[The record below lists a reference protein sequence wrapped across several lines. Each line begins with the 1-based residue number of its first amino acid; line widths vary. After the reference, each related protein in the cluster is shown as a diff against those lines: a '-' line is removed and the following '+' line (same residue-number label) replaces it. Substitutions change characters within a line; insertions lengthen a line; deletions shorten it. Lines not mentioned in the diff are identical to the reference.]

1 MVCQVAQSWSATC
14 YGAQASIGR
23 LAVETSCPIYFRY
36 QLFENNV
43 FSCKKALSSPV
54 AIMRHLY
61 CTGLIVYTSYIKC
74 SVLDCLRTFTC
85 HISVWGSMV
94 RNFFPHSVFVCHMLF
109 FGGVLQGLDPACYY
123 ASVPVHH
130 DLSIANKAW
139 HRCCQMLRVQY
150 GSLSDTY
157 IFTSAGTLFAPHS
170 LYCLT
175 IVIRHEGLQ

>member
-1 MVCQVAQSWSATC
+1 MLWCTGKHRSSGCGNFLSHLLQISAV
-14 YGAQASIGR
+14 R
-23 LAVETSCPIYFRY
+23 
-36 QLFENNV
+36 NKV

-94 RNFFPHSVFVCHMLF
+94 RNSFPHSVFVCHMLF

-157 IFTSAGTLFAPHS
+157 IFTSGGTLFAPHS

-175 IVIRHEGLQ
+175 IVIRHESLQ